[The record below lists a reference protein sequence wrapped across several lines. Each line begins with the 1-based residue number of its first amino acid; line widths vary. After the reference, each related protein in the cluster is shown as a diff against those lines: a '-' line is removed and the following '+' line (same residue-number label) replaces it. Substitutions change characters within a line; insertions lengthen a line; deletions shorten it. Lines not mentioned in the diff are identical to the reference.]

1 LLTKLVLQRESFGY
15 KNTKVLKDI
24 SLSIKKGEKVALLGK
39 SGSGKSTL
47 LKKLYELDSEEIS
60 YIPQELGLVENL
72 SVFHNIYISNLDK
85 NSTIYNIRNLLRPAQ
100 KEIDIILPI
109 LKNLHIGELIF
120 KKNGE
125 LSGGQK
131 QRTAIARAVQQNRKI
146 LLADEPISALD
157 EFITKKALAVIFE
170 RFETIVCALH
180 NVDIALESFD
190 RVIGIKNGKIIL
202 DRQCKEI
209 SQSDTKELY
218 NVCDEYL

>member
-1 LLTKLVLQRESFGY
+1 LTKLILQRESFGY
-15 KNTKVLKDI
+15 KNTKVLEDI
-24 SLSIKKGEKVALLGK
+24 SLSIQKGEKVALLGK

-47 LKKLYELDSEEIS
+47 LKKLYELNSENIS

-72 SVFHNIYISNLDK
+72 SVFHNIYISSLDK
-85 NSTIYNIRNLLRPAQ
+85 NSTIYNIRNLLKPAQ

-109 LKNLHIGELIF
+109 LKNLHMGELVF
-120 KKNGE
+120 KKSGE

-131 QRTAIARAVQQNRKI
+131 QRTAIARAMLQNRKI

-180 NVDIALESFD
+180 NVDIALEYFD
-190 RVIGIKNGKIIL
+190 RVIGIKDGKIVL
-202 DRQCKEI
+202 DAKCKKI

-218 NVCDEYL
+218 SVCDEYL

>member
-1 LLTKLVLQRESFGY
+1 MTKLILQRESFGY
-15 KNTKVLKDI
+15 KNTKVLEDI
-24 SLSIKKGEKVALLGK
+24 SLSIQKGEKVALLGK

-47 LKKLYELDSEEIS
+47 LKKLYELNSENIS

-72 SVFHNIYISNLDK
+72 SVFHNIYISSLDK
-85 NSTIYNIRNLLRPAQ
+85 NSTIYNIRNLLKPAQ

-109 LKNLHIGELIF
+109 LKNLHMGELIF
-120 KKNGE
+120 KKSGE

-131 QRTAIARAVQQNRKI
+131 QRTAIARAMLQNRKI

-180 NVDIALESFD
+180 NVDIALEYFD
-190 RVIGIKNGKIIL
+190 RVIGIKDGKIVL
-202 DRQCKEI
+202 DAKCKKI

-218 NVCDEYL
+218 SVCDEYL

>member
-1 LLTKLVLQRESFGY
+1 LTKLILQRESFGY
-15 KNTKVLKDI
+15 KNTKVLEDI
-24 SLSIKKGEKVALLGK
+24 SLSIQKGEKVALLGK

-47 LKKLYELDSEEIS
+47 LKKLYELNSENIS

-72 SVFHNIYISNLDK
+72 SVFHNIYISSLDK
-85 NSTIYNIRNLLRPAQ
+85 NSTIYNIRNLLKPAQ

-109 LKNLHIGELIF
+109 LKNLHMGELVF
-120 KKNGE
+120 KKSGE

-131 QRTAIARAVQQNRKI
+131 QRTAIARAMLQNRKI

-157 EFITKKALAVIFE
+157 EFITNKALAVIFE

-180 NVDIALESFD
+180 NVDIALEYFD
-190 RVIGIKNGKIIL
+190 RVIGIKDGKIVL
-202 DRQCKEI
+202 DAKCKKI

-218 NVCDEYL
+218 SVCDEYL

>member
-1 LLTKLVLQRESFGY
+1 MTKLILQRESFGY
-15 KNTKVLKDI
+15 KNTKVLEDI
-24 SLSIKKGEKVALLGK
+24 SLSIQKGEKVALLGK

-47 LKKLYELDSEEIS
+47 LKKLYELNSENIS

-72 SVFHNIYISNLDK
+72 SVFHNIYISSLDK
-85 NSTIYNIRNLLRPAQ
+85 NSTIYNIRNLLKPAQ

-109 LKNLHIGELIF
+109 LKNLHMGELVF
-120 KKNGE
+120 KKSGE

-131 QRTAIARAVQQNRKI
+131 QRTAIARAMLQNRKI

-180 NVDIALESFD
+180 NVDIALEYFD
-190 RVIGIKNGKIIL
+190 RVIGIKDGKIVL
-202 DRQCKEI
+202 DAKCKKI

-218 NVCDEYL
+218 SVCDEYL